1 MRSFFEP
8 LGEALRAVTMT
19 TVQHALL
26 RSIEATFRLEEDE
39 ILAEPKPT
47 RDVRNGFLFPE
58 PTDGRRRS
66 QRARKRRGRAR
77 GHREASALGDA
88 LQRARK

>member
-47 RDVRNGFLFPE
+47 RDVRNRFLFPE
-58 PTDGRRRS
+58 PTDGASAFSAGS
-66 QRARKRRGRAR
+66 QTKRARSWPSRGERS
-77 GHREASALGDA
+77 G
-88 LQRARK
+88 